1 MNRYY
6 YTFGTD
12 PAFPYKK
19 GWVEVRANTMKE
31 ADEKVR
37 RRFPDRPGHEGTL
50 NCAFVYGE
58 ARWAEMN
65 PEANWPGWR
74 CFETIE

>member
-31 ADEKVR
+31 ADEKFR
-37 RRFPDRPGHEGTL
+37 RRFPDRHPELCVRLRRSPVGRDEPGSKL
-50 NCAFVYGE
+50 
-58 ARWAEMN
+58 ARLAVL
-65 PEANWPGWR
+65 R
-74 CFETIE
+74 DH